1 MAGRT
6 MFDKIWDEHVV
17 CTLED
22 GTDLLHI
29 DRHIL
34 HEMTSF
40 KAFDDL
46 RAAGRPVH
54 SPGLTLA
61 VQDHILA
68 TDPGRDDYTYDKGTE
83 FIQSQRR
90 NCHEYG
96 VPLVDV
102 HDAQQGI
109 VHIVG
114 PELGFSLPG
123 TTVACGDSHTCTHG
137 GLGAI
142 ALGLGSSDVGHV
154 LATQTL
160 QVRRPKT
167 MRVTVHGKL
176 APAIYAKDVI
186 LHIISQVGAAA
197 GNGFAVEYAGEAV
210 RALTVEG
217 RLTLCNMSIEWG
229 ARIGMVAPDETTFAY
244 VKGRRNAPTGAMWDQ
259 ALAHWKSLP
268 SDPDAVFD
276 QEVHLDAEKI
286 APQITW
292 GTSPQDA
299 MNIDMTVPDPSSVPS
314 EERRTA
320 MLRSLAYMDLQPGMT
335 LEGLPINQ
343 VFIGSC
349 TNSRI
354 SDLRAAAEVARGRH
368 VAPGI
373 RAMVVPGSSA
383 TKRQAE
389 AEGLDRIF
397 KAAGFE
403 WHESACSMCASV
415 NADVVPPHHRCVSTS
430 NRNYEGRQGRDAR
443 THLASPAMA
452 AAAAVSGC
460 ITDVRK
466 LMGA

>member
-6 MFDKIWDEHVV
+6 MFDKIWDAHVV

-54 SPGLTLA
+54 SPALTLA

-90 NCHEYG
+90 NCHEFG
-96 VPLVDV
+96 VPLVDI

-160 QVRRPKT
+160 QLRRPKT

-176 APAIYAKDVI
+176 APGIYAKDVI

-210 RALTVEG
+210 RALSVEG

-229 ARIGMVAPDETTFAY
+229 ARIGMVAPDETTYAY
-244 VKGRRNAPTGAMWDQ
+244 VKGRRNAPSGAMWEQ
-259 ALAHWKSLP
+259 ALEHWKSLP

-299 MNIDMTVPDPSSVPS
+299 MNIDMTVPDPSSVSS

-320 MLRSLAYMDLQPGMT
+320 MLRSLAYMDLKPGMV
-335 LEGLPINQ
+335 LEGLKINQ

-354 SDLRAAAEVARGRH
+354 SDLRAAAAVAKGRH

-373 RAMVVPGSSA
+373 RAMVVPGSTA

-397 KAAGFE
+397 KEAGFE